1 MGGGEGTMGVVQTV
15 SGRIDAANLGATM
28 THEHLLWDQRCW
40 WPGDPEELGERAM
53 AHAPVSMETLGWVH
67 YHAHRSL
74 DNIQQWDVGVAI
86 EEASHFKRAGGG
98 TIVDVSSLGIGRDP
112 RALLQVSAAT
122 GLNVVM
128 GSGYYIAS
136 SQPESVKAMDV
147 PQIRDLILREFAEGA
162 GDTGIRPGVIGE
174 IGVSDFENPHER
186 KMLSAA
192 AAAQKALGCALFIHP
207 PIWETRG
214 LEILDLL
221 ESSGADPRRVV
232 MCHCDPTLDKPDY
245 HDAIARRGA
254 FIEYDQFGIEFV
266 GVEGIF
272 LPRDLER
279 IRAIK
284 GQIDRGN
291 LPHILVSQ
299 DVCFKICLVRYGG
312 WGYAHILRDIVPF
325 MVKEGISRQDI
336 EAILT
341 ANPARMLS
349 QSP

>member
-1 MGGGEGTMGVVQTV
+1 MGREETMGDVQTV
-15 SGRIDAANLGATM
+15 SGRIDAGSLGMTM
-28 THEHLLWDQRCW
+28 THEHFLWDQRCW
-40 WPGDPEELGERAM
+40 WPGDPEEFGERALV
-53 AHAPVSMETLGWVH
+53 HAPVSIETLGWIH
-67 YHAHRSL
+67 YHAHRNL
-74 DNIQQWDVGVAI
+74 DNIQQWDTGVAI
-86 EEASHFKRAGGG
+86 EEASHFRRAGGG

-112 RALLQVSAAT
+112 RALLQIAAAT

-147 PQIRDLILREFAEGA
+147 SQLRDLIVREFAEGA

-174 IGVSDFENPHER
+174 IGVSDFENPYER

-192 AAAQKALGCALFIHP
+192 AAAQRVLGCALFIHP

-221 ESSGADPRRVV
+221 ESAGADPRKVV

-245 HDAIARRGA
+245 HDAIAKRGA
-254 FIEYDQFGIEFV
+254 FIEYDQFGLEFLAL
-266 GVEGIF
+266 EGFF
-272 LPRDLER
+272 LPRDIER

-284 GQIDRGN
+284 AQIDKGN

-299 DVCFKICLVRYGG
+299 DVCFKICLVKYGG

-325 MVKEGISRQDI
+325 MLKEGISRQDI
-336 EAILT
+336 QAILT
-341 ANPARMLS
+341 TNPARMLAL
-349 QSP
+349 PG

>member
-1 MGGGEGTMGVVQTV
+1 MGDVQTV
-15 SGRIDAANLGATM
+15 SRKIDAASLGMTM

-40 WPGDPEELGERAM
+40 WPGDPEELAERAM
-53 AHAPVSMETLGWVH
+53 VHAAVSMETLGWIH
-67 YHAHRSL
+67 YHAHGNL
-74 DNIQQWDVGVAI
+74 DNIQQWDPAVAI

-112 RALLQVSAAT
+112 RALLQISAAT

-136 SQPESVKAMDV
+136 SQPESVKAMEV
-147 PQIRDLILREFAEGA
+147 GEIRDLILREFAEGA
-162 GDTGIRPGVIGE
+162 GNTGIRPGVIGE
-174 IGVSDFENPHER
+174 IGVSDFENPYER
-186 KMLSAA
+186 KMLGAA
-192 AAAQKALGCALFIHP
+192 AAAQKVLGCALYIHP

-221 ESSGADPRRVV
+221 ESAGADPRRVV

-272 LPRDLER
+272 LPRDIER
-279 IRAIK
+279 VRAIK
-284 GQIDRGN
+284 AQIDRGN

-299 DVCFKICLVRYGG
+299 DVCFKICLVKYGG

-325 MVKEGISRQDI
+325 MLKEGISRQDI
-336 EAILT
+336 QTILSV
-341 ANPARMLS
+341 NPARMLS
-349 QSP
+349 LPA